1 MSGKMKVALKAGLM
15 EYMMAGPLVVK
26 LDQMKVVLLAMYSVV
41 MMVVKMVD
49 WKVGQLDYSLVARKE
64 I

>member
-1 MSGKMKVALKAGLM
+1 MKAGLM